1 MHLARVTGTV
11 VASIKEARLT
21 GTKLLLITEVGAD
34 GAAAKGAAPTVAVD
48 LVGAGEG
55 ELVLVVRGSPAARA
69 MEAEGTPV
77 DAAIVGIV
85 DAVRQDGSVAYQKD

>member
-1 MHLARVTGTV
+1 MQLARVTGSV
-11 VASIKEARLT
+11 VASLKEARLT
-21 GTKLLLITEVGAD
+21 GSKLLIVEEARAD
-34 GAAAKGAAPTVAVD
+34 GGSEPGSAFVAVD

-69 MEAEGTPV
+69 VEAQGAPV

-85 DAVRQDGSVAYQKD
+85 DAVHQGGKMSFRKG

>member
-1 MHLARVTGTV
+1 MQLARVTGTV
-11 VASIKEARLT
+11 VSSVKEPRLT
-21 GTKLLLITEVGAD
+21 GTKLLLVTETGPD
-34 GAAAKGAAPTVAVD
+34 GAAGGGAAHVAVD

-69 MEAEGTPV
+69 MEADGAPV

-85 DAVRQDGSVAYQKD
+85 DAVRQAGRVTYQKD